1 MSYVR
6 GDIVYQIKNLV
17 FRYPKNEED
26 TIKGISF
33 EIKKGEIFGLLGPSG
48 VGKSTTQKIL
58 IKLLTD
64 YKGEILYKGK
74 DLKSYGSNYF
84 EEVGVGF
91 EMPVHFSKLT
101 AEENLNF
108 FKKLYSSTIDVDEL
122 LKRVGLYEDRK
133 KKVSQFSKG
142 MKVRLNFVRAML
154 NNPKVLFLDEPTN
167 GLDPKNARI
176 IKDLIKEFKE
186 EGGTVLLTTH
196 LMNDV
201 DELCDRVAFMAD
213 GRIVEISTPK
223 ELKLKYGSREVDIE
237 YRDGEGVKRAT
248 FGLDNLGENGEFLN
262 IIKNYEIVTIHSK
275 ENTLDDIFIKVTGGP
290 KMNKFRVLFW
300 GEVIRLGRYNLFAAS
315 IFVSAIWVGI
325 LHFLNVEDVTT
336 IVPQLIFLDVTTMAT
351 LLVGVSLIY
360 ERDED
365 TLRTLMVTPISK
377 NQYLLGKVLA
387 NIVPSILSLTVMY
400 AYSKLFKTIQIN
412 YLLLLGAVVL
422 VSFFHSLIGMLLT
435 YFSKSFTD
443 LLMIIIAIL

>member
-1 MSYVR
+1 LSYVR

-248 FGLDNLGENGEFLN
+248 FGLDNLGENGEFLS

-275 ENTLDDIFIKVTGGP
+275 ENTLDDIFIKVTGGT
-290 KMNKFRVLFW
+290 K
-300 GEVIRLGRYNLFAAS
+300 
-315 IFVSAIWVGI
+315 
-325 LHFLNVEDVTT
+325 
-336 IVPQLIFLDVTTMAT
+336 
-351 LLVGVSLIY
+351 
-360 ERDED
+360 DE
-365 TLRTLMVTPISK
+365 
-377 NQYLLGKVLA
+377 
-387 NIVPSILSLTVMY
+387 
-400 AYSKLFKTIQIN
+400 
-412 YLLLLGAVVL
+412 
-422 VSFFHSLIGMLLT
+422 
-435 YFSKSFTD
+435 
-443 LLMIIIAIL
+443 